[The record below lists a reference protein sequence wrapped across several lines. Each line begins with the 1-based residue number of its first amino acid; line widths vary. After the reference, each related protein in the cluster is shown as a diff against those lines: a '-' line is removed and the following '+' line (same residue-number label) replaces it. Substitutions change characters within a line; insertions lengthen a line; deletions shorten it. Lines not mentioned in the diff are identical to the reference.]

1 MMAAGIGFAALAAC
15 AYAVAAT
22 LQSDAVRTVSNH
34 SDRLRLAHLLAL
46 VRSRRWLFG
55 LLAMCVGAGLHVMSL
70 SMAPLSIVQ
79 PIGVL
84 AMGLTALLSARSA
97 KVAPGRSTVFAV
109 LATAA
114 GVGLFVLMAA
124 PHASTAAVP
133 AMATDRVLP
142 VTGTAIAL
150 LVAAA
155 VLTRGWAR
163 CPLFAMAAG
172 TAFGTVSVL
181 TRVVAQRVRLD
192 GFTSLPVLPTVLT
205 VVCGLTVIGIG
216 SVCAQQAYASGRPDT
231 VLGCQAVVDPLIG
244 VLFGVFLFHE
254 AVGTTPGAVLGQL
267 AGGALA
273 ATGVIV
279 LARRKT
285 ESNNLSPTRKQLMN
299 RPLRIIIGADTFP
312 PDVNGAA
319 RFAQQ
324 LATGLAGREHEVHVL
339 CPSDTGPAGVSTAA
353 GVTVHRVAAH
363 RTPCHPTFRVG
374 LPWRTSR
381 AAVALVAEVE
391 PDVVHVQGH
400 FSVGRALVRAAAD
413 RNVPVIATNHFMAE
427 NLFAYLRIPERLR
440 AAAARLAWRDLTRVF
455 RPAGVVT
462 APTPTAVRMLRE
474 QGFGGRAVAV
484 SCGVDLDRFGTDGRP
499 GDGRTILFVGRLD
512 EEKRVHELL
521 HALAFLPDLRVELV
535 GDGSC
540 RPALTELAD
549 RLGIADRVRF
559 LGFVSET
566 ELVDA
571 YRRASA
577 FCMPGVAELQSLA
590 TMEAM
595 AAGRPVVA
603 ADAVALPHLVVPGRN
618 GWLYP
623 PGDIT
628 ALAGRLAALFDTP
641 GALAE
646 MGEQSRELIARHA
659 IGNSLDTF
667 ESLYRVAMC
676 TDREQTITADIVRP
690 RVSIPVAAVRP

>member
-1 MMAAGIGFAALAAC
+1 MISGIGFAMLAAC
-15 AYAVAAT
+15 CYAVAAV
-22 LQSDAVRTVSNH
+22 LQYDAVRSVSD
-34 SDRLRLAHLLAL
+34 SGKLRLAQLLTL
-46 VRSRRWLFG
+46 VRSRRWLLG
-55 LLAMCVGAGLHVMSL
+55 LLAMCGGASLHVVSL

-84 AMGLTALLSARSA
+84 AMGLTAVLSARTT
-97 KVAPGRSTVFAV
+97 KVPLGRTTLFAV

-114 GVGLFVLMAA
+114 GIGLFLLMAA

-133 AMATDRVLP
+133 AMAVGRVLP

-150 LVAAA
+150 LVGAAL
-155 VLTRGWAR
+155 VTRGWAR

-172 TAFGTVSVL
+172 AAFGTVSVL
-181 TRVVAQRVRLD
+181 TRVVAQHVALS
-192 GFTSLPVLPTVLT
+192 GFSSLPVLSTVLT
-205 VVCGLTVIGIG
+205 AICALTVIVIG
-216 SVCAQQAYASGRPDT
+216 SVCSQQAYASGRPDT

-254 AVGTTPGAVLGQL
+254 AVGATPGAVFGQVV
-267 AGGALA
+267 GGALA
-273 ATGVIV
+273 AAGVIA
-279 LARRKT
+279 LSRRKT
-285 ESNNLSPTRKQLMN
+285 EATTTNTPTRKQAMD

-324 LATGLAGREHEVHVL
+324 LATGLAGRGNEVHVL
-339 CPSDTGPAGVSTAA
+339 CPSDTGPAGVSTMD
-353 GVTVHRVAAH
+353 GITVHRVAAH
-363 RTPCHPTFRVG
+363 RTPCHPTFRVS
-374 LPWRTSR
+374 LPWRTGS
-381 AAVALVAEVE
+381 AAAALLDEVR
-391 PDVVHVQGH
+391 PDIVHVQAH
-400 FSVGRALVRAAAD
+400 FSVGRALVRAATD
-413 RNVPVIATNHFMAE
+413 RGVPVAATNHFMPE
-427 NLFAYLRIPERLR
+427 NLFAYLRIPGRLR
-440 AAAARLAWRDLTRVF
+440 AGAARLAWRDLARVL
-455 RPAGVVT
+455 RPARVVT
-462 APTPTAVRMLRE
+462 APTPTAVRMLAE

-484 SCGVDLDRFGTDGRP
+484 SCGVDLARFDTEGQQ

-540 RPALTELAD
+540 RQALTELAD

-559 LGFVSET
+559 LGFVGET

-571 YRRASA
+571 YRRCAV

-603 ADAVALPHLVVPGRN
+603 ADAVALPHLVQPGRN
-618 GWLYP
+618 GWLYR
-623 PGDIT
+623 PGDI
-628 ALAGRLAALFDTP
+628 AGLAGRLAALFDQP
-641 GALAE
+641 GALAA
-646 MGEQSRELIARHA
+646 MGAASRAMIARHDMR
-659 IGNSLDTF
+659 NSLDTF
-667 ESLYRVAMC
+667 ETLYRVAMGV
-676 TDREQTITADIVRP
+676 DREISIPLEIVRP

>member
-1 MMAAGIGFAALAAC
+1 MIAGIGFAMLAAC
-15 AYAVAAT
+15 CYAIAAT
-22 LQSDAVRTVSNH
+22 LQYDAVRTVSD
-34 SDRLRLAHLLAL
+34 SGRLRLAQLLSL
-46 VRSRRWLFG
+46 VRNKRWLLG
-55 LLAMCVGAGLHVMSL
+55 MLAMCGGAGLHVVSL

-97 KVAPGRSTVFAV
+97 KVPAGRTTVFAV

-114 GVGLFVLMAA
+114 GVGLFLLMAA
-124 PHASTAAVP
+124 PHASTAVVP
-133 AMATDRVLP
+133 PMAAGHVLP

-150 LVAAA
+150 LVGAAL
-155 VLTRGWAR
+155 LTKGWAR

-172 TAFGTVSVL
+172 AAFGTVSVL

-192 GFTSLPVLPTVLT
+192 GFTSLPVTQTVLT
-205 VVCGLTVIGIG
+205 AICALTVIVIG

-254 AVGTTPGAVLGQL
+254 AVGTTPGAVVGQV

-273 ATGVIV
+273 AAGVIA
-279 LARRKT
+279 LAHRKT
-285 ESNNLSPTRKQLMN
+285 ETKKTTRKQAMD

-319 RFAQQ
+319 RFAHQ
-324 LATGLAGREHEVHVL
+324 LAAGLVGRGNEVHVL
-339 CPSDTGPAGVSTAA
+339 CPSDTGPAGVSTMD
-353 GVTVHRVAAH
+353 GITMHRVAAH
-363 RTPCHPTFRVG
+363 RTPCHPTFRVS
-374 LPWRTSR
+374 LPWRTGR
-381 AAVALVAEVE
+381 AAAELLDEVS
-391 PDVVHVQGH
+391 PDIVHVQAH

-413 RNVPVIATNHFMAE
+413 RDVPVVATNHFMPE
-427 NLFAYLRIPERLR
+427 NLSAYLRIPDRLR
-440 AAAARLAWRDLTRVF
+440 SSFARLAWRDLARVL
-455 RPAGVVT
+455 RPATVVT
-462 APTPTAVRMLRE
+462 APTPTAVRMLAE
-474 QGFGGRAVAV
+474 QGFAGRAVPV
-484 SCGVDLDRFGTDGRP
+484 SCGVDLERFGTDDP

-535 GDGSC
+535 GDGAC

-571 YRRASA
+571 YRRSAA

-603 ADAVALPHLVVPGRN
+603 ADAVALPHLVAPGRN

-623 PGDIT
+623 PGDIA

-641 GALAE
+641 GALAA
-646 MGEQSRELIARHA
+646 MGEESRAMIARHDMRD
-659 IGNSLDTF
+659 SLDTF
-667 ESLYRVAMC
+667 ETLYRMARGVDEMIPV
-676 TDREQTITADIVRP
+676 EIVRP